1 MVTDRRYNHLIRP
14 IHRMSMDFLS
24 HLNLTT
30 GALLIFALC
39 VFFVL
44 LRGVARLLFGAVV
57 LGASAWLAYWVWQQ
71 APAWSIKVLEKPN
84 GLITTGAPVAAFVLA
99 MWLIRS
105 VLKLVMSP
113 FMRPGFGAPSAFT
126 NVPIRLIFALLA
138 AAGLWLIGVTWV
150 HHAGSLAEIRG
161 FVEKTADPSKTSV
174 YLLRMKASVEAVLP
188 KDWIKL
194 LDPLTEPARL
204 AMAKLIAAESR
215 PADTSVIDS
224 KTGKPYPR
232 AVVVADATLQGL
244 ARQKDFSG
252 LLRHPNLTR
261 VLDDPKVKQAIEERK
276 K

>member
-1 MVTDRRYNHLIRP
+1 
-14 IHRMSMDFLS
+14 MSFDFLN

-30 GALLIFALC
+30 GALLIFSLC
-39 VFFVL
+39 AFFVL
-44 LRGVARLLFGAVV
+44 LRGIARLLLGVMI

-84 GLITTGAPVAAFVLA
+84 ALITTGAPVAAFVVS
-99 MWLIRS
+99 MGLIRS
-105 VLKLVMSP
+105 IIKWVTSP
-113 FMRPGFGAPSAFT
+113 FVRPGSEAPSAFT

-138 AAGLWLIGVTWV
+138 ASGLWLMGVTWV
-150 HHAGSLAEIRG
+150 HHAGALAEIRG
-161 FVEKTADPSKTSV
+161 FVEKNADSSKTSD
-174 YLLRMKASVEAVLP
+174 YLLRMKASVDALLP

-204 AMAKLIAAESR
+204 ALAKLIAAESS
-215 PADTSVIDS
+215 PANSTAIDPR
-224 KTGKPYPR
+224 TGKPYPR
-232 AVVVADATLQGL
+232 AVVVADPALQGL

-261 VLDDPKVKQAIEERK
+261 ALDDPKVKKAIEERK